1 MQITKQKPSIEI
13 PSASM
18 ADIAFLLLIFF
29 MVCTTIFNERGLQL
43 VLPEWHSEVTPVHPD
58 NLAVVLLNDAGAIL
72 LNNQPVQIY
81 NVERQLRKRLLSN
94 PSLVISL
101 QTTRFAK
108 YEDYIEIIDQIKR
121 AGATRISIAN
131 PLSD

>member
-1 MQITKQKPSIEI
+1 
-13 PSASM
+13 
-18 ADIAFLLLIFF
+18 

-72 LNNQPVQIY
+72 LDNQPVQIY

-94 PSLVISL
+94 PNLVISL

>member
-94 PSLVISL
+94 PNLVISL

>member
-29 MVCTTIFNERGLQL
+29 MVCTTIFNERGLRL

-72 LNNQPVQIY
+72 LDNQPVQIY

-94 PSLVISL
+94 PNLVISL

>member
-29 MVCTTIFNERGLQL
+29 MVCTTIFDERGLQL

-72 LNNQPVQIY
+72 LDNQPVQIY

-94 PSLVISL
+94 PNLVISL

-131 PLSD
+131 PLPD

>member
-29 MVCTTIFNERGLQL
+29 MFCTTIFNERGLQL

-72 LNNQPVQIY
+72 LDNQPVQIY

-94 PSLVISL
+94 PNLVISL

>member
-1 MQITKQKPSIEI
+1 MHVTKKNHSIEI
-13 PSASM
+13 PSSSM

-72 LNNQPVQIY
+72 LDNQPVQIY

-94 PSLVISL
+94 PNLVISL

>member
-72 LNNQPVQIY
+72 LDNQPVQIY

-94 PSLVISL
+94 PNLVISL

>member
-29 MVCTTIFNERGLQL
+29 MVCTTIFDERGLQL

-72 LNNQPVQIY
+72 LDNQPVQIY

-94 PSLVISL
+94 PNLVISL

>member
-72 LNNQPVQIY
+72 LDNQPIQIY

-94 PSLVISL
+94 PNLVISL

>member
-72 LNNQPVQIY
+72 LDNQPVQIY

-94 PSLVISL
+94 PNLVISL
-101 QTTRFAK
+101 QTT
-108 YEDYIEIIDQIKR
+108 
-121 AGATRISIAN
+121 
-131 PLSD
+131 